1 MTDSVLKSVYD
12 LGLSNDLI
20 VLLDYREIVWI
31 SDLTFTTENELLEIP
46 DMDKKSLSKIKNKLK
61 CHGLSLINEEEKEN
75 ILRKNHEEYCADRRL
90 KEIKQ
95 AFDISFEI
103 EKAQHEMREKELLEE
118 MPTLDDFIA
127 DVEASIALG
136 LVNPNTG
143 EEISC

>member
-1 MTDSVLKSVYD
+1 MTDSILESVYD

-61 CHGLSLINEEEKEN
+61 RHGLSLINEEEKEN
-75 ILRKNHEEYCADRRL
+75 ILRKNLEEYCADKRL

-103 EKAQHEMREKELLEE
+103 EKAQHEMREKESL
-118 MPTLDDFIA
+118 
-127 DVEASIALG
+127 S
-136 LVNPNTG
+136 
-143 EEISC
+143 